1 MTTIDRLVEQHI
13 IEHESHL
20 KHIDELLER
29 ADKGITKSA
38 EPSDLDSQLEEI
50 RQQREKLV
58 KHIDE
63 LKQKTREEW
72 QEDKIEDVGPMVIW
86 EAVAKRLEKLVE
98 RLEH

>member
-86 EAVAKRLEKLVE
+86 EAVAK
-98 RLEH
+98 